1 MGEASFSH
9 PLLILRGTLGS
20 LWPIRR
26 NCSSLSPWEFHS
38 TFAIQMPLS

>member
-1 MGEASFSH
+1 VGEASFSH

-20 LWPIRR
+20 LWPIRHS
-26 NCSSLSPWEFHS
+26 CAFLSPREFLS